1 MLKKAN
7 MALLILLMLTG
18 SLYSQVPEE
27 DVRMIG
33 DSIQNDEKID
43 VLSPSRA
50 AFYSAILPG
59 LGQAYNGKY
68 WKIPIVYGAI
78 GTGLYF
84 VKWNADELD
93 RYETAYKQR
102 LAGQEDEFDGEDG
115 NPYISTEGLVRAQN
129 VYKKNRDLSIFITLG
144 LYALNIIEANVDA
157 HLDDRAFNKNLSVRP
172 SFYYDPMIGST
183 VAGVYL
189 KYDLNY

>member
-1 MLKKAN
+1 MSLKAN
-7 MALLILLMLTG
+7 MALLILLLLTG
-18 SLYSQVPEE
+18 SLYSQVLEE

-33 DSIQNDEKID
+33 DSIQTTEEID

-59 LGQAYNGKY
+59 LGQAYNRKY

-102 LAGQEDEFDGEDG
+102 LAGLEDEFDGEDG
-115 NPYISTEGLVRAQN
+115 NPYISTDGLVRAQN
-129 VYKKNRDLSIFITLG
+129 VYKKNRDLSMFITLG

-157 HLDDRAFNKNLSVRP
+157 HLDDKAFNKNLSVRP
-172 SFYYDPMIGST
+172 SFYYDPLIGNT

-189 KYDLNY
+189 KYDFNY

>member
-1 MLKKAN
+1 
-7 MALLILLMLTG
+7 MALLILLLLTG
-18 SLYSQVPEE
+18 SLYSQVLEE
-27 DVRMIG
+27 DIRMIG
-33 DSIQNDEKID
+33 DSIQNTEEID

-59 LGQAYNGKY
+59 LGQAYNRKY

-115 NPYISTEGLVRAQN
+115 NPFISTDGLVRAQN
-129 VYKKNRDLSIFITLG
+129 VYKKNRDLSMFITLG

-157 HLDDRAFNKNLSVRP
+157 HLDDKAFNKNLSLRP
-172 SFYYDPMIGST
+172 SFYYDPLIGNT

-189 KYDLNY
+189 KYDFDY

>member
-1 MLKKAN
+1 MSVKAN
-7 MALLILLMLTG
+7 IAFLILLLLTG
-18 SLYSQVPEE
+18 SLYSQVLEE
-27 DVRMIG
+27 DVRMEG
-33 DSIQNDEKID
+33 DSVQNAEKID

-115 NPYISTEGLVRAQN
+115 NPFISTDGLVRAQN
-129 VYKKNRDLSIFITLG
+129 QFKKNRDLSLFVTLG

-157 HLDDRAFNKNLSVRP
+157 HLDDKAFNKQLSLRP
-172 SFYYDPMIGST
+172 SFYYDSNIGTS
-183 VAGVYL
+183 VAGIYL

>member
-1 MLKKAN
+1 MSLKAN
-7 MALLILLMLTG
+7 MALLILLLLTG
-18 SLYSQVPEE
+18 SLYSQELE
-27 DVRMIG
+27 KDVRMIS
-33 DSIQNDEKID
+33 DTIKNRDEID

-59 LGQAYNGKY
+59 LGQAYNRKY

-115 NPYISTEGLVRAQN
+115 NPFISTDGLVRAQN
-129 VYKKNRDLSIFITLG
+129 VYKKNRDLSMFITLG

-157 HLDDRAFNKNLSVRP
+157 HLDDKAFNKNLSVRP
-172 SFYYDPMIGST
+172 SFYYDPLIGST

-189 KYDLNY
+189 KYDFNY